1 MMLLIT
7 VLDIQLLIQI
17 PLWLMTQLTFPINST
32 KSALDELQV
41 PSYILPDAFLRV
53 ALFFFTISG
62 YCYICYTPTSGI
74 AIAASFGLSVT
85 STDAMDHSELG
96 SNCVSDY
103 ITVSIF
109 LSFDNLKPLHTQN
122 SSNTIKT
129 NYHWY
134 FENPW
139 KIREIKLDT
148 KKSRPME
155 LVNNFIVSHFHDFPP

>member
-7 VLDIQLLIQI
+7 VLDIQPLIQT
-17 PLWLMTQLTFPINST
+17 PLWLMTLPTYPINST

-109 LSFDNLKPLHTQN
+109 LSFDNLK
-122 SSNTIKT
+122 S
-129 NYHWY
+129 YHQT
-134 FENPW
+134 
-139 KIREIKLDT
+139 RC
-148 KKSRPME
+148 
-155 LVNNFIVSHFHDFPP
+155 